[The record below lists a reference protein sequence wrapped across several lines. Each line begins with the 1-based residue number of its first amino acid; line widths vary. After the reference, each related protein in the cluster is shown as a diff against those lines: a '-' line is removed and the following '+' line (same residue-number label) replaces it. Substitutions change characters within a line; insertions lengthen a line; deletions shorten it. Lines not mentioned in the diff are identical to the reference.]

1 MSKRL
6 RSLRVRAAAASY
18 VLRRMGP
25 PLLYAIGYLLLAT
38 LVLRWDLHRHGER
51 LPDFVETVWSLWT
64 LLVFEPTEPFPH
76 TPIARAVFWLTPLAG
91 LFLLAQGVFKIGA
104 SLFDLATRRE
114 VWTAIMTD
122 QMRGHVVVC
131 GVGHVGYR
139 VIEELLGLG
148 EDVVAIEE
156 RETDSFVEQVRS
168 RGVPVHVGDAR
179 NDELLEK
186 VGVARAKAVV
196 CATSNDL
203 ANLEIALDAKRM
215 NPEVRVVMRMFDQ
228 RLAAKVGGALELDQ
242 SFSTSALAAP
252 IIAIQATCEGV
263 RSAYRLDDVVRV
275 TAEVRVGGS
284 KPEAK
289 IADLEER
296 IPCRIVSRRRGAE
309 GAFSAVRPSDV
320 VRPGDLLVVDTAA
333 VDLPAVRFQLGG

>member
-1 MSKRL
+1 
-6 RSLRVRAAAASY
+6 
-18 VLRRMGP
+18 MGP
-25 PLLYAIGYLLLAT
+25 LLLYL
-38 LVLRWDLHRHGER
+38 
-51 LPDFVETVWSLWT
+51 SL
-64 LLVFEPTEPFPH
+64 
-76 TPIARAVFWLTPLAG
+76 G
-91 LFLLAQGVFKIGA
+91 LGA

-114 VWTAIMTD
+114 VWNAIMTD

-139 VIEELLGLG
+139 VIEELTRLG
-148 EDVVAIEE
+148 EDVVAIEQ
-156 RETDSFVEQVRS
+156 RADDSFVEQVRS
-168 RGVPVHVGDAR
+168 KGIPVHVGDAR

-186 VGVARAKAVV
+186 VGVRRAKAVV

-228 RLAAKVGGALELDQ
+228 KLAAKVGGALELDQ

-252 IIAIQATCEGV
+252 LIAIQATCQGV

-275 TAEVRVGGS
+275 TAEVRVGAD
-284 KPEAK
+284 KPETK
-289 IADLEER
+289 IADVEER
-296 IPCRIVSRRRGAE
+296 IPCRVVSRRKSAE
-309 GAFSAVRPSDV
+309 APFSSVRPSDV

-333 VDLPAVRFQLGG
+333 VDLPTVRFQLGG